1 MPHGTR
7 QQDWVQ
13 GKWRSFYI
21 IAAEG
26 DPGSN
31 YVGGFYRFHPGIV
44 QKRGIEVES
53 LRWVCL
59 FGAGSVFYKEV
70 ALKVLAG

>member
-1 MPHGTR
+1 
-7 QQDWVQ
+7 
-13 GKWRSFYI
+13 
-21 IAAEG
+21 
-26 DPGSN
+26 
-31 YVGGFYRFHPGIV
+31 
-44 QKRGIEVES
+44 VES